1 MILTEII
8 RMNRNIYK
16 YFSKMEHGLEQNK
29 CYTLFSSPDP
39 IAIVDSSGKIVWY
52 NQSFYEKISG
62 NTDAFGSSISEELEI
77 GPEKLTDRNEFVF
90 GLQNIRYKISCI
102 VNDSYDV
109 PLKILFFRDVT
120 EFLDLRD
127 EYERKKPI
135 VAIIAIDNYE
145 DIFQNSKESERSRVQ
160 SAMENLLEKLTAD
173 SNSFT
178 KKLSKDRFLVV
189 FEHQHLQE
197 VISSRFKILDEARAI
212 TVNDDTCVTLSI
224 GVGSCSS
231 SLAESELFARQS
243 LDMALGRG
251 GDQAAVKTENGFEF
265 FGGMS
270 KGVDKHSRIKTR
282 LVATSIQKC
291 FESASNIIIMGHRF
305 GDLDSVGSAAGL
317 SAAINSTGKES
328 YVLVDPVKNLSKV
341 LIDNIKSRCDSIKF
355 IDEDEALSLV
365 NPNTLLIITDT
376 HKAEMIESK
385 AVYEKVKNLIIID
398 HHRKNVN
405 YIDNAFLFYHDPH
418 ASSAAEMI
426 SEIIPYFKNLGKIP
440 CCAAD
445 ALLAGIALDT
455 KNFIVRTGVRTFEA
469 AAYLK
474 KLGADTVTVREL
486 FASSMDLYKVKSDIV
501 SSAEIFD
508 DYAVA
513 TVNEKTVDQS
523 NIRIVAPQSAD
534 ELLGI
539 SNVSA
544 AFVIFMT
551 GDTVNISARSYGA
564 VNVQL
569 IMEKIHGGGH
579 QTMAATQLKDVSSEK
594 AKEMLIDAI
603 NIYKQE
609 NHSNRQ
615 KEN

>member
-39 IAIVDSSGKIVWY
+39 IAIIDSSGKIVWY
-52 NQSFYEKISG
+52 NQSFYEKISDG
-62 NTDAFGSSISEELEI
+62 TDAFGTSISEGLEI

-90 GLQNIRYKISCI
+90 ELQNIRYKISCI

-109 PLKILFFRDVT
+109 PLKILFFRDIT
-120 EFLDLRD
+120 EFLDLKD
-127 EYERKKPI
+127 EYERKKPT

-189 FEHQHLQE
+189 FEQQHLQE
-197 VISSRFKILDEARAI
+197 VINSRFKILDEARAI

-328 YVLVDPVKNLSKV
+328 YVLVDPLKNLSKV
-341 LIDNIKSRCDSIKF
+341 LIDNIKNRCDSIKF

-365 NPNTLLIITDT
+365 NTNTLLIITDT

-486 FASSMDLYKVKSDIV
+486 FANSMDLYRIKSEIV
-501 SSAEIFD
+501 SSAEIYD
-508 DYAVA
+508 DYAIA
-513 TVNEKTVDQS
+513 TVDEKAVDQS

-551 GDTVNISARSYGA
+551 GNTVNISARSYGA

-579 QTMAATQLKDVSSEK
+579 QTMAATQLTDITSEK

>member
-39 IAIVDSSGKIVWY
+39 IAIIDSSGKIVWY
-52 NQSFYEKISG
+52 NQSFYEKISDG
-62 NTDAFGSSISEELEI
+62 TDAFGTSISEELEI

-90 GLQNIRYKISCI
+90 ELQNIRYKISCI

-109 PLKILFFRDVT
+109 PLKILFFRDIT
-120 EFLDLRD
+120 EFLDLKD
-127 EYERKKPI
+127 EYERKKPT

-189 FEHQHLQE
+189 FEQQHLQE
-197 VISSRFKILDEARAI
+197 VINSRFKILDEARAI

-365 NPNTLLIITDT
+365 NTNTLLIITDT

-486 FASSMDLYKVKSDIV
+486 FANSMDLYRIKSEIV
-501 SSAEIFD
+501 SSAEIYD
-508 DYAVA
+508 DYAIA
-513 TVNEKTVDQS
+513 TVDEKAVDQS

-551 GDTVNISARSYGA
+551 GNTVNISARSYGA

-579 QTMAATQLKDVSSEK
+579 QTMAATQLTDITSEK

>member
-39 IAIVDSSGKIVWY
+39 IAIIDSSGKIVWY
-52 NQSFYEKISG
+52 NQSFYEKISDG
-62 NTDAFGSSISEELEI
+62 TDAFGTSISEGLEI

-90 GLQNIRYKISCI
+90 ELQNIRYKISCI

-109 PLKILFFRDVT
+109 PLKILFFRDIT
-120 EFLDLRD
+120 EFLDLKD
-127 EYERKKPI
+127 EYERKKPT

-189 FEHQHLQE
+189 FEQQHLQE
-197 VISSRFKILDEARAI
+197 VINSRFKILDEARAI

-365 NPNTLLIITDT
+365 NTNTLLIITDT

-486 FASSMDLYKVKSDIV
+486 FANSMDLYRIKSEIV
-501 SSAEIFD
+501 SSAEIYD
-508 DYAVA
+508 DYAIA
-513 TVNEKTVDQS
+513 TVDEKAVDQS

-551 GDTVNISARSYGA
+551 GNTVNISARSYGA

-579 QTMAATQLKDVSSEK
+579 QTMAATQLTDITSEK